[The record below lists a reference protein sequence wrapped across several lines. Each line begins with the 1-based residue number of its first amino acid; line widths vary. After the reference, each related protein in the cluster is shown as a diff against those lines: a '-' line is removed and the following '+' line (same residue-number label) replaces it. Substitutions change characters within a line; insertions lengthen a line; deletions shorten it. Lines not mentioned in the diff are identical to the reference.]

1 VTDSAPKTVSVQ
13 VELPADAIPE
23 AEIERAELAGELRR
37 LWILEQVRHH
47 RISVGRGAELASV
60 PLRDFMSWMGEHGIP
75 VFDEDP
81 AALDADLRRLRGPH
95 ESAP

>member
-1 VTDSAPKTVSVQ
+1 
-13 VELPADAIPE
+13 
-23 AEIERAELAGELRR
+23 
-37 LWILEQVRHH
+37 
-47 RISVGRGAELASV
+47 
-60 PLRDFMSWMGEHGIP
+60 MSWMGEHGIP